1 MAMPNYGF
9 NQSGNTFSNIL
20 EETELGR
27 RALLQSFLPEA
38 QGFNQRNF
46 FRNLYQPVFTDYLG
60 AYGRAGRMGQTPP
73 SFQQYISGLDFQ
85 DMFRNQP
92 AARTG
97 MGDRGITSGGRFFF
111 GR

>member
-1 MAMPNYGF
+1 
-9 NQSGNTFSNIL
+9 
-20 EETELGR
+20 
-27 RALLQSFLPEA
+27 
-38 QGFNQRNF
+38 
-46 FRNLYQPVFTDYLG
+46 
-60 AYGRAGRMGQTPP
+60 MGQTPP

>member
-1 MAMPNYGF
+1 MVMGPD
-9 NQSGNTFSNIL
+9 FSARNIFSSTL
-20 EETELGR
+20 EDTDLGR
-27 RALLQSFLPEA
+27 QALLQSFLPEA

-46 FRNLYQPVFTDYLG
+46 FRNLYKPVFTDYLG
-60 AYGRAGRMGQTPP
+60 AYGRAGRMGETPP
-73 SFQQYISGLDFQ
+73 TFQQYISGLDFQ

>member
-1 MAMPNYGF
+1 MVMGPD
-9 NQSGNTFSNIL
+9 FSARNIFSSTL
-20 EETELGR
+20 EDTDLGR
-27 RALLQSFLPEA
+27 QALLQSFLPEA

-46 FRNLYQPVFTDYLG
+46 FRNLYKPVFTDYLG
-60 AYGRAGRMGQTPP
+60 AYGRAGRMGETPP
-73 SFQQYISGLDFQ
+73 TFQQYISGLDFQ

-97 MGDRGITSGGRFFF
+97 TGTRGITSQGRFFY